1 MSCFPLGVMNGLTYS
16 QVLKYSNAVKTFRRV
31 EAYNANVASLRS
43 AGDTTQLYYEFQNTD
58 EQTQY
63 KLGLFLLVQNDPTY
77 ANYQPVQK
85 I

>member
-1 MSCFPLGVMNGLTYS
+1 MSCFPLGLMNGLTYA
-16 QVLKYSNAVKTFRRV
+16 QLLKYSNAVNIFKRV
-31 EAYNANVASLRS
+31 EAYNANVASLRA
-43 AGDTTQLYYEFQNTD
+43 AGNTTQSYYDFQNAE
-58 EQTQY
+58 EQTKY

>member
-1 MSCFPLGVMNGLTYS
+1 MSCFPLGLMNGLTYA
-16 QVLKYSNAVKTFRRV
+16 QLLKYSNAVNIFKKV
-31 EAYNANVASLRS
+31 EAYNARVASLRL
-43 AGDTTQLYYEFQNTD
+43 AGDTTQSYYEFQNAE
-58 EQTQY
+58 EQTKY